1 MFISSNTHPPAKRC
15 HALMKLFGLPAPVAK
30 ELCVSCFFLFFFFLP
45 ADSCHQI
52 MIRDEHTS
60 RCSSQWRVHS
70 ELDWQ
75 TAPGRWTRR
84 WKKNTSLCAEELFF
98 FSQLWPPF
106 LKATPMASRL
116 NAIGDASMFA
126 FLKAGWPGIR
136 RAVELHGWAFCSSVP
151 LARCRCK
158 PVSTTTTPLSQ
169 RLAIVIVNFRRRFL
183 SSPLFFD
190 VWFLLPF
197 IFFKSTHQHTGALR
211 HRWHEKSLRS
221 GVSWICLHVG
231 AFHREIIPHSLQKKR
246 FIFSCEMTSGG
257 SMFDLICATS
267 R

>member
-1 MFISSNTHPPAKRC
+1 MSTPQGAQASEGCIQSWIGKQLRGDERDAEKKKR
-15 HALMKLFGLPAPVAK
+15 AFVPR
-30 ELCVSCFFLFFFFLP
+30 SF
-45 ADSCHQI
+45 
-52 MIRDEHTS
+52 
-60 RCSSQWRVHS
+60 
-70 ELDWQ
+70 
-75 TAPGRWTRR
+75 
-84 WKKNTSLCAEELFF
+84 FF

-158 PVSTTTTPLSQ
+158 PVSTTTTLLSQ

-231 AFHREIIPHSLQKKR
+231 AFHREIIPHSLQKKVYFFLR
-246 FIFSCEMTSGG
+246 NDIWRVDVWLDLCYFTLNTGTYFVFSGVCVCVCVLG
-257 SMFDLICATS
+257 D
-267 R
+267 

>member
-1 MFISSNTHPPAKRC
+1 MSTPQGAQASEGCIQSWIGKQLRGDERDAEKKKR
-15 HALMKLFGLPAPVAK
+15 AFVPR
-30 ELCVSCFFLFFFFLP
+30 SF
-45 ADSCHQI
+45 
-52 MIRDEHTS
+52 
-60 RCSSQWRVHS
+60 
-70 ELDWQ
+70 
-75 TAPGRWTRR
+75 
-84 WKKNTSLCAEELFF
+84 FF

-158 PVSTTTTPLSQ
+158 PVSTTTTLLSQ

-231 AFHREIIPHSLQKKR
+231 AFHREIIPHSLQKKGLFFLAKWHLEGR
-246 FIFSCEMTSGG
+246 CLTWFVLLHAKHRHLLCVFRSVCVCV
-257 SMFDLICATS
+257 CARGLVLLS
-267 R
+267 LVSF

>member
-1 MFISSNTHPPAKRC
+1 MNET
-15 HALMKLFGLPAPVAK
+15 L
-30 ELCVSCFFLFFFFLP
+30 
-45 ADSCHQI
+45 
-52 MIRDEHTS
+52 
-60 RCSSQWRVHS
+60 
-70 ELDWQ
+70 
-75 TAPGRWTRR
+75 
-84 WKKNTSLCAEELFF
+84 KKKTSLCAEELFF

-231 AFHREIIPHSLQKKR
+231 AFHREIIPHSLQKKGLFFLAKWHLEGR
-246 FIFSCEMTSGG
+246 CLTWFVLLHAKHRHLLCVFRSVCV
-257 SMFDLICATS
+257 CARGLVLLS
-267 R
+267 LVSF

>member
-30 ELCVSCFFLFFFFLP
+30 ELCVSCFFFFFFLP

-84 WKKNTSLCAEELFF
+84 WKKKRAFVPRSFF
-98 FSQLWPPF
+98 FFPSCGPLF

>member
-1 MFISSNTHPPAKRC
+1 
-15 HALMKLFGLPAPVAK
+15 
-30 ELCVSCFFLFFFFLP
+30 
-45 ADSCHQI
+45 

-84 WKKNTSLCAEELFF
+84 WKKKTSLCAEELFF
-98 FSQLWPPF
+98 FPSCGPLF

-158 PVSTTTTPLSQ
+158 PVSTTTTLLSQ